1 MIQASILLGAVPSH
15 QTLITPL
22 SPLGLSPL
30 WGAQGRRKGLG
41 CTAAHCSPRQHPL
54 RQEKRCAAAGIAK
67 PSPVLCLSLV
77 FASVT
82 RVQQ

>member
-1 MIQASILLGAVPSH
+1 MLCHPH
-15 QTLITPL
+15 QILITPL
-22 SPLGLSPL
+22 PRLRLSPL
-30 WGAQGRRKGLG
+30 WGAQGTRKGLG
-41 CTAAHCSPRQHPL
+41 CTAAQCSPRQFPL

-82 RVQQ
+82 RVQE